1 MIVPAL
7 VLRQFIASLIVLTT
21 VIYCF
26 GFGASDAAAQR
37 ARQARGPGVVSKVVW
52 NEDGKSVEFTNQGKR
67 FKFDFESK
75 DKTEAEAKKDGDGDR
90 PSPQVRRRRRQRQE
104 QGNSGKY
111 VGRPSRGRQ
120 YTKVD
125 SPDGKWQAQYKDWNL
140 ILENKDSKE
149 IVNVTMDGDENI
161 HYGTA
166 SWVYGEELN
175 QTKAMWWSSDS
186 KKIVYYKF
194 DDSKVDQFYLIRGWS
209 EINTKLYPEYYAKA
223 GANNPIAELFIYDL
237 ETKETTRVDVGG
249 SGEEYIYG
257 IRLSPLGD
265 TMLVNWTDR
274 LQQHLKVM
282 SIDLESGKCKTIIEE
297 KQETWQTNSPTM
309 TFLED
314 KERFLWPSDKTGFT
328 HYEIRDLSGE
338 KFETVTEGEFQIN
351 TFKVLEDDNLMSFVA
366 NSSATNPYFMQYHL
380 VDLDGENQ
388 RRVTTLEHHHSNF
401 QLSPDR
407 KWLIAQYEEVNLP
420 PSTALYSTDGTFVA
434 DLAKSDPESA
444 ANLAEMFTFKSDDN
458 KFDIYGILYK
468 PRDFDESKSYPII
481 NALYGG
487 PGSREISA
495 NYVSRTRPECSRGY
509 LVTKVNNRGTGGRG
523 KAFLGSTY
531 LRLGDVDIQDHADA
545 IRMLR
550 KRPYV
555 DGDRVGI
562 VGHSYGGF
570 MAALGIFKHPDVYTA
585 AVDRAG
591 PTDWRNYDTIYT
603 ERYMSTP
610 QLNKKGYDTGAA
622 MTYVKD
628 FKGKLLIMHGML
640 DDNVHPNNAFQLIE
654 ALDKAGKPYESRFWP
669 NGGHGLGRG
678 AATTQS
684 EFFDRVLKPTK

>member
-1 MIVPAL
+1 MASFTCIDL
-7 VLRQFIASLIVLTT
+7 SIAN
-21 VIYCF
+21 
-26 GFGASDAAAQR
+26 AQR
-37 ARQARGPGVVSKVVW
+37 GNRTRNPGSVSKVVW

-67 FKFDFESK
+67 YKFEFETK
-75 DKTEAEAKKDGDGDR
+75 EKTLVEDKKDTPADR
-90 PSPQVRRRRRQRQE
+90 PATRSFRRRSSQE
-104 QGNSGKY
+104 QGNTGKY
-111 VGRPSRGRQ
+111 IGRPSRGRQ
-120 YTKVD
+120 YTKVE

-140 ILENKDSKE
+140 ILENRESKE
-149 IVNVTMDGDENI
+149 IVAVTTDGNENI

-175 QTKAMWWSSDS
+175 QNKAIWWSADS

-194 DDSKVDQFYLIRGWS
+194 DDTDVEKFYLIRGWS
-209 EINTKLYPEYYAKA
+209 EINTRLYPEYYTKA
-223 GANNPIAELFIYDL
+223 GANNPIAELFVYDL
-237 ETKETTRVDVGG
+237 ESKETKRIDVGG
-249 SGEEYIYG
+249 SGDEYIYG
-257 IRLSPLGD
+257 VRLSPLGD
-265 TMLVNWTDR
+265 VMLVNWTDR

-282 SIDLESGKCKTIIEE
+282 SIDLETGQCKTIIEE
-297 KQETWQTNSPTM
+297 KQETWQKNSPTM
-309 TFLED
+309 TFLKD
-314 KERFLWPSDKTGFT
+314 KKRFLWPTDKTGFT
-328 HYEIRDLSGE
+328 HYELRDLDGG
-338 KFETVTEGEFQIN
+338 KFQTVTSGDFQIN
-351 TFKVLEDDNLMSFVA
+351 SFKVLEDDNRMSFVA
-366 NSSATNPYFMQYHL
+366 NSSSKNPYFMQYHL
-380 VDLDGENQ
+380 VDLDGNNQ

-401 QLSPDR
+401 QLSPDG

-420 PSTALYSTDGTFVA
+420 PCTALYSTAGTFVA
-434 DLAKSDPESA
+434 NLAESDPGSA
-444 ANLAEMFTFKSDDN
+444 ANLAEMFSFKSDDG
-458 KFDIYGILYK
+458 KFDIYGVLYK
-468 PRDFDESKSYPII
+468 PKDFDESKSYPII

-495 NYVSRTRPECSRGY
+495 SYVSRSRPECGRGY
-509 LVTKVNNRGTGGRG
+509 LVAKVNNRGTGGRG
-523 KAFLGSTY
+523 KAFLGATY

-545 IRMLR
+545 IRELR

-570 MAALGIFKHPDVYTA
+570 MAAMGIFKHPDVYTA

-654 ALDKAGKPYESRFWP
+654 AMDRNNKPYESRFWP
-669 NGGHGLGRG
+669 NAGHGLGRG
-678 AATTQS
+678 AGTTQN
-684 EFFDRVLKPTK
+684 EFFDRVLKPNSAAMVE